1 MASPCLDLMDHLQVH
16 GLQEQ
21 LGPHLHPPFS
31 AAASNDGVPLEGATP
46 MMRVW
51 EVVFTPSSIS
61 GQRCYTHDAVRTTRA
76 RQHISSRPCIL
87 SSVYQRLDCP
97 SS

>member
-1 MASPCLDLMDHLQVH
+1 MDHLQVH
-16 GLQEQ
+16 GLQVQ

-51 EVVFTPSSIS
+51 EAVFTPSSIS
-61 GQRCYTHDAVRTTRA
+61 GYILHPPQPLPHLQPDPHPQLPPQHDMVGDDRTRVYPL
-76 RQHISSRPCIL
+76 R
-87 SSVYQRLDCP
+87 SVL
-97 SS
+97 

>member
-1 MASPCLDLMDHLQVH
+1 MASPCLDLMDHLQVN

-61 GQRCYTHDAVRTTRA
+61 GYILHPPQPLPHLQPDPHPQLPPQHDMVGW
-76 RQHISSRPCIL
+76 
-87 SSVYQRLDCP
+87 
-97 SS
+97 